1 VACVAVQ
8 HQIKR
13 TLCDVSA
20 INWMRALLANEC
32 TLHRTGVAD
41 RACEHFG
48 FLDPRGRF
56 QRSSCLKAL
65 RELEEGG
72 LIALPAPRTRR
83 GAQCRMVEE
92 PVPVPGPMPRGLRVP
107 EAVQVVLVESAA
119 QRRVWRALMA
129 HEHPRGAGPLVGR
142 QLRYLVGSE
151 QGWLGAL
158 GFAAAALKL
167 ADRER
172 WIGWSGAQRR
182 LHLHRGVCL
191 NRFLIRPMVH
201 CPNLA
206 SHVLGQVLKRLRT
219 DFARR
224 YGYRPWWVE
233 SFVEPGQSGACYRA
247 ANWQRIGQTRGRG
260 RQDRSRDSA
269 ETCKAIY
276 VYVLDAAF
284 RATLGL
290 APSAPA
296 PLAPGEGLEAARWA
310 QHEFGDAPLGDKRRS
325 QRLVDS
331 AQRQAEEPMRAFTG
345 VAQSDWAAV
354 KGYYRLIDQPATSE
368 VTPHNIL
375 RPHRERTVRR
385 MQAQRTVLCVQD
397 GTDLNFA
404 THEACTGL
412 GVIGTNQTQAQTR
425 GLHLHSTLA
434 VSGEGLPLGVLRAHF
449 AAPEPRTPGAPK
461 APLQERKSFQWIE
474 GLRDCVAAARDLP
487 DTRVISVMDRE
498 ADFLELFDA
507 QRREPRVE
515 LLVRARYNRRT
526 REEAHLFEAVA
537 QSPERGRLSITLT
550 RQSARAKRSK
560 TPARAKRE
568 ARIAEVALRYR
579 EVELAPTAHEHRHK
593 APLRIGVV
601 HVVEDHP
608 GEGVKKPLQWFLLT
622 TVPITSPAD
631 AEQVLH
637 WYCLRWRIEDW
648 HRILKTGCRIEKLG
662 HATAERLERAIA
674 INLVIAWR
682 IMLLTLLGRE
692 TPELPPEVL
701 FDDIEIRV
709 LGAFAKSRNLAPPQ
723 TLGEAVLLVA
733 RLGGYLARQHD
744 PPPGH
749 QLMWHGYTQLIAMAA
764 GFALREEY
772 D

>member
-1 VACVAVQ
+1 MAVQ

-13 TLCDVSA
+13 TLCEAAA
-20 INWMRALLANEC
+20 ISWVRTLLASDI

-41 RACEHFG
+41 RVCEHFG
-48 FLDPRGRF
+48 FFDPLGRI

-65 RELEEGG
+65 RELEQTER
-72 LIALPAPRTRR
+72 ITLPAPRTRR
-83 GAQCRMVEE
+83 GVQRSVVGA
-92 PVPVPGPMPRGLRVP
+92 PVAVPEPMPPGLSVP
-107 EAVQVVLVESAA
+107 ETVQVELVETAVQ
-119 QRRVWRALMA
+119 RRLWGALMA
-129 HEHPRGAGPLVGR
+129 QEHPRGAGPLVGR
-142 QLRYLVGSE
+142 QLRYLVRSE

-172 WIGWSGAQRR
+172 WVGWTDVQRR
-182 LHLHRGVCL
+182 LHLHRVVCL

-206 SHVLGQVLKRLRT
+206 SHVLGQVLKRLGT
-219 DFARR
+219 DFERR
-224 YGYRPWWVE
+224 YGYRPWLVE
-233 SFVEPGQSGACYRA
+233 SFVGPEQSGACYRA
-247 ANWQRIGQTRGRG
+247 ANWQRIGKTRGRG
-260 RQDRSRDSA
+260 RQDRTRDST
-269 ETCKAIY
+269 EKCKAIY
-276 VYVLDAAF
+276 VYVLDEAF

-290 APSAPA
+290 APPLLA
-296 PLAPGEGLEAARWA
+296 PLASGEGLEAARWA
-310 QHEFGDAPLGDKRRS
+310 QHEFGNAPLGDKRRS

-345 VAQSDWAAV
+345 VAHSDWAAV
-354 KGYYRLIDQPATSE
+354 KGYYRLIDQPAKSE

-404 THEACTGL
+404 THEGCTGL
-412 GVIGTNQTQAQTR
+412 GVIGSNQTGAKTR

-449 AAPEPRTPGAPK
+449 AAPESRARGAPK
-461 APLQERKSFQWIE
+461 VPLQERKSFQWIE
-474 GLRDCVAAARDLP
+474 GLHDCVEAARELH

-498 ADFLELFDA
+498 ADFMELFDA
-507 QRREPRVE
+507 QRREPRVD
-515 LLVRARYNRRT
+515 LLVRARYNRCT
-526 REEAHLFEAVA
+526 SEDAHLFEAVE
-537 QSPERGRLSITLT
+537 QSPEKGRLSITLT
-550 RQSARAKRSK
+550 RQSGRAKSSKVSARAR
-560 TPARAKRE
+560 RE
-568 ARIAEVALRYR
+568 ARIAQVALRYR
-579 EVELAPTAHEHRHK
+579 EVELAPTGREHQHK
-593 APLRIGVV
+593 APLRIWVV
-601 HVVEDHP
+601 HVVEDNP
-608 GEGVKKPLQWFLLT
+608 GEDVKKPLQWFLLT

-631 AEQVLH
+631 AEQVLN
-637 WYCLRWRIEDW
+637 WYRLRWRIEDW

-692 TPELPPEVL
+692 TPGLPPQLL

-709 LGAFAKSRNLAPPQ
+709 LGAFAKSRKLAPPE
-723 TLGEAVLLVA
+723 TLGEAVILVA
-733 RLGGYLARQHD
+733 RLGGYLARKHD

-749 QLMWHGYTQLIAMAA
+749 ELMWHGYTQLIAMAA